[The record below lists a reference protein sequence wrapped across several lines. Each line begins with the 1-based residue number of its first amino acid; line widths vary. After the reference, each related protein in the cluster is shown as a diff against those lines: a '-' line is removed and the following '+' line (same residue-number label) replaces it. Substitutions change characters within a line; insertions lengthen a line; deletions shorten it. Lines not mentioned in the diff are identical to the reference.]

1 MPVQEYYLFLDE
13 SGEFMETSTNP
24 KERRK
29 GERQE
34 FDSQIVGFL
43 APKRPGVSSEAQ
55 RVMNDCFDAAKMKRS
70 EVFHAREATTTFTL
84 NAMIQKL
91 IEIMPPLNWQ
101 PVRLVNQE
109 KIPYGD
115 RIATYTNMVAELA
128 LRLFQE
134 KAKHSE
140 DRVIL
145 YFTGDLVALD
155 EITRE
160 GHHKNI
166 PKHEY
171 KKRIDEYLRIAAVRR
186 GLAKEQ
192 LKWDLPSITLDKASK
207 IPALQICD
215 LLSYA
220 SHADY
225 RRCSPQTIPLL
236 KGAFGPYDQTMVTRD
251 LLERVDYLIEEQTF
265 GVALLMLAENMY
277 DEENH
282 GYPREGASNRL
293 QHILTRLAQIGVRGR
308 DSHLTILI
316 AWLDQL
322 IGQQRLNK
330 AGYLIARWL
339 LDNVDAPLR
348 VNLKAIEEE
357 TTIDWFTFAVRRWAL
372 TAANHQGALRDAQE
386 ELLAMQQLQPSLA
399 KQWDRIPLLMDGFIV
414 QAVHQTD
421 CFDFRLAAKQ
431 MGWVTESL
439 KLQSQSLQ
447 KLMPEA
453 FSGHLQYDIRAK
465 ALGTLLQCL
474 TLAGFKDAGELGRA
488 RAISDE
494 AIAEFSSLDDKARQY
509 QYRCHLETIALNFPQ
524 ARKYLIKS
532 LSPHEEDP
540 TNTSHSKIKYLLSTY
555 PDKTS
560 LIYRFALS
568 HWLRLGAF
576 AFLHGEDRERNE
588 FVNAIERSTF
598 FESEWCTGGK
608 SDWPAH
614 NILRFVAVIQT
625 SQGKI
630 DQALETIQCLQD
642 ITPIDENHLIIPII
656 SLAAQAEVAALMWGL
671 PASSRLLDNSQDMPK
686 GCRQILSLI
695 LSNKD
700 ENFPEISLVL
710 KSWSEELE
718 KIWRGEIGSDA
729 AKASLLNLASE
740 IRY

>member
-24 KERRK
+24 REKRK
-29 GERQE
+29 GARQQ
-34 FDSQIVGFL
+34 FDSQLVGFL
-43 APKRPGVSSEAQ
+43 APKRPGVAVESQ
-55 RVMNDCFDAAKMKRS
+55 RVINECFDAAKMKRS
-70 EVFHAREATTTFTL
+70 ATFHAREDTTTFTL

-91 IEIMPPLNWQ
+91 VEILPPLNWQ

-109 KIPYGD
+109 KISYGD
-115 RIATYTNMVAELA
+115 RVTTYTNMVAELA

-155 EITRE
+155 EINRE

-192 LKWDLPSITLDKASK
+192 LKWDLPSITLDRASK

-225 RRCSPQTIPLL
+225 RRCSPQTTPLL
-236 KGAFGPYDQTMVTRD
+236 KRAFASYDQTMVTRD
-251 LLERVDYLIEEQTF
+251 LLERVDNLIEEQTF
-265 GVALLMLAENMY
+265 GVALLMLAENMH
-277 DEENH
+277 DEDAH
-282 GYPREGASNRL
+282 GYPREGARNRL
-293 QHILTRLAQIGVRGR
+293 QHILMRLTQIGVRGR
-308 DSHLTILI
+308 DSHLAILI

-330 AGYLIARWL
+330 VGYLIANWL
-339 LDNVDAPLR
+339 LENVDAPLR
-348 VNLKAIEEE
+348 VNLTAIAEQ
-357 TTIDWFTFAVRRWAL
+357 TTIDWFTYTVRRWAL
-372 TAANHQGALRDAQE
+372 TAANHAGALRDARG

-399 KQWDRIPLLMDGFIV
+399 RQWDRTPLLMDGFIV
-414 QAVHQTD
+414 QSIHQTD
-421 CFDFRLAAKQ
+421 SFDFKQAAQQ
-431 MGWVTESL
+431 MGWVADSL

-447 KLMPEA
+447 KLMPETL
-453 FSGHLQYDIRAK
+453 SEQLQYDIRAK

-474 TLAGFKDAGELGRA
+474 TLTGFNDDEDLARA

-509 QYRCHLETIALNFPQ
+509 QYRCHMETIAMNFPL

-532 LSPHEEDP
+532 LSPHEENP
-540 TNTSHSKIKYLLSTY
+540 ANISHSKLKHLLSTY

-560 LIYRFALS
+560 LIYRFALL
-568 HWLRLGAF
+568 HWLRIGAF
-576 AFLHGEDRERNE
+576 AFLHGETQEQSE
-588 FVNAIERSTF
+588 FALAIERSTLL
-598 FESEWCTGGK
+598 ESEWCTGAK
-608 SDWPAH
+608 PDWPAH
-614 NILRFVAVIQT
+614 SILRFVAVIQA
-625 SQGKI
+625 SHGMI
-630 DQALETIQCLQD
+630 AAALKTIQCLQD
-642 ITPIDENHLIIPII
+642 ISPIDENHLILPVIG
-656 SLAAQAEVAALMWGL
+656 LAAQAEVATLIWNQ
-671 PASSRLLDNSQDMPK
+671 PASRLLLDSEGQSR
-686 GCRQILSLI
+686 GCKQILEL
-695 LSNKD
+695 LLGN
-700 ENFPEISLVL
+700 EVEQFPAMFAML
-710 KSWSEELE
+710 KLWSEKIELICAGKVADDE
-718 KIWRGEIGSDA
+718 A
-729 AKASLLNLASE
+729 QNSLLGLASE